1 MNLLEAIQSLDPAND
16 EHWTGQGLTRIDV
29 LAKLANMPFLKRGE
43 VEAALPGFRRV
54 AVETIV
60 ASSLPPESLE
70 QQRTRARTELEQSRR
85 QQVIIERR
93 IADLCKEIDVL
104 TAKIDVESPPP
115 PLATV
120 IQDYQNSELQRR
132 VANHRKLEEMKD
144 KGVDL
149 SPFISGK
156 APLDQILGNR
166 RVRGSA
172 RPSFPL
178 GGAKS

>member
-16 EHWTGQGLTRIDV
+16 EHWTGQGLPRIDV
-29 LAKLANMPFLKRGE
+29 LAKLADMPFLKRGE
-43 VEAALPGFRRV
+43 VEAFAPGYRREQIAINPV
-54 AVETIV
+54 VPV
-60 ASSLPPESLE
+60 SLE
-70 QQRTRARTELEQSRR
+70 QRRGRARAELEQARR
-85 QQVIIERR
+85 EQVSTEQR
-93 IADLCKEIDVL
+93 IVDLCKEIDAL

-115 PLATV
+115 VLASV

-132 VANHRKLEEMKD
+132 VDHHRQLEEMRA

-149 SPFISGK
+149 SQFISGK
-156 APLDQILGNR
+156 APLDQILSNR

-172 RPSFPL
+172 RPTFPL